1 MDQLKGRE
9 QINCMVM
16 HEGDV
21 TVTSVQLIFTICI
34 YLSRIADKK
43 DLACFA
49 WLLGEKELMK
59 QPLDIANESSC

>member
-1 MDQLKGRE
+1 
-9 QINCMVM
+9 MVM

-21 TVTSVQLIFTICI
+21 TVTSVQLIFTINIYLSI